1 MEGKMNLSNWSVFD
15 NFFNFLFGLP
25 PIILI
30 PLLVVV
36 GFLIIRGVIKIVFD
50 QAKSAAGA
58 IILLVMVTFV
68 LLGGVFILSKM
79 PNILRGLENIF
90 SPIFHF

>member
-1 MEGKMNLSNWSVFD
+1 MNLSNWSVFD

>member
-1 MEGKMNLSNWSVFD
+1 MEGKMNLSNWSVLD